1 MALAKPTLSN
11 ALLKTKEPEKP
22 RREKI
27 YNAKATP
34 ARQGKR
40 GLTLYLDPVA
50 HASLKA
56 IAEERSATEDQDVRI
71 KDLLE
76 EAVNLVLQRY
86 GKKPIA

>member
-1 MALAKPTLSN
+1 MLKPSLSG
-11 ALLKTKEPEKP
+11 ALLKTKEPEKK
-22 RREKI
+22 RKEKI

-40 GLTLYLDPVA
+40 GLTIYLDPVA
-50 HASLKA
+50 HAALKD
-56 IAEERSATEDQDVRI
+56 IAEDEDKQL

-76 EAVNLVLQRY
+76 EGVNLVLQRY